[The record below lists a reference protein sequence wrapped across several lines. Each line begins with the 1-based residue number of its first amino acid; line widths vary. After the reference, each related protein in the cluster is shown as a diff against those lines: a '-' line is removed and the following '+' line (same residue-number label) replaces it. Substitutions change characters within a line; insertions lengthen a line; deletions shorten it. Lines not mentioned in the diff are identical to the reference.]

1 MREGLFLLK
10 FVQVT
15 CKFATSDKTAHAGV
29 DYEQT
34 EGELVFAD
42 SETKKEIK
50 INIFD
55 DEACALSLSLI
66 GSCCTKSLLHA
77 SDATSDCYTRD
88 HATPGAASNSLLLDV
103 LTFFVNLVLSILV
116 SNLSPMKVVDQCI
129 FTEAFVKL
137 RLTKIELNTCGPKQV
152 RKIGDVPCGT
162 YGCIWWSDV
171 SMHNLGFRIACS
183 FRIL

>member
-1 MREGLFLLK
+1 MREGLSLLK

-55 DEACALSLSLI
+55 DEACALLWTRPH
-66 GSCCTKSLLHA
+66 GSFDEL
-77 SDATSDCYTRD
+77 R
-88 HATPGAASNSLLLDV
+88 LLL
-103 LTFFVNLVLSILV
+103 
-116 SNLSPMKVVDQCI
+116 
-129 FTEAFVKL
+129 A
-137 RLTKIELNTCGPKQV
+137 
-152 RKIGDVPCGT
+152 
-162 YGCIWWSDV
+162 
-171 SMHNLGFRIACS
+171 
-183 FRIL
+183 